1 MNSFEAS
8 DRGTQFL
15 TVGTIVTAIAFLYE
29 FYHNL
34 CALSITPHRRFS
46 KDN

>member
-15 TVGTIVTAIAFLYE
+15 IVATIVTAIAFLSE
-29 FYHNL
+29 FYHKF
-34 CALSITPHRRFS
+34 CAVSITQGS
-46 KDN
+46 LL